1 MRLELDAVEERRLE
15 RTKQK
20 NNEWREAQAERVR
33 AELEKMTELMDE
45 YDDRAATRKGKKGKK
60 GKKK

>member
-20 NNEWREAQAERVR
+20 NVDWRAAQQERVMEEI
-33 AELEKMTELMDE
+33 AKMDELMDE
-45 YDDRAATRKGKKGKK
+45 YKDRYESRKGKKGKK